1 MTELL
6 PLLVL
11 AILLV
16 LNAPVALALA
26 FAALSFFLVAEG
38 VPIRLFV
45 QRFVSATESFPLLA
59 VPFFILAGIVMNQA
73 GITRRMMALADVFAG
88 HMVGGLARINVILS
102 TLMGGMSGS
111 ANADAAMQ
119 STMLVPEMARR
130 GYDRAFAAAVTAF
143 SAIITA
149 IIPPGIGL
157 ILYAFLANVSV
168 GRLFLAGIVP
178 GVLICVLM
186 LMVVGRISRAQGYPP
201 SRPERAGWGERGRVA
216 ADAIW
221 ALLIPV
227 GILGG
232 IRLGWYTPTEAGAI
246 AVLYAV
252 FVGRVIYGDL
262 SLTRLPKMF
271 VDAAIATSM
280 IMLIICAAQAFGFF
294 MSWERIPTR
303 VSAVMLALTENPLLL
318 LLLINVLLLLIGAI
332 LEGGAALI
340 ILTPLFVP
348 LLTPLGVDP
357 IHFGIVM
364 VLNLTIAGVTPP
376 IGTLLFT
383 TCAIS
388 GVRVGDFVRRGLPL
402 YGVMAVALMLVTF
415 VPQLSLWLPGLV
427 YGR

>member
-1 MTELL
+1 MIDLL
-6 PLLVL
+6 PLIVL

-16 LNAPVALALA
+16 VNAPVALALA
-26 FAALSFFLVAEG
+26 FAALSFFLVADG
-38 VPIRLFV
+38 VQIRLFV
-45 QRFVSATESFPLLA
+45 QRLVSATESFPLLA
-59 VPFFILAGIVMNQA
+59 VPFFILAGIIMNEA
-73 GITRRMMALADVFAG
+73 GITRRMMALADAFAG
-88 HMVGGLARINVILS
+88 HMVGGLARVNVLLS

-119 STMLVPEMARR
+119 STTLVPEMERR
-130 GYDRAFAAAVTAF
+130 GYARSFAAAITAF

-149 IIPPGIGL
+149 ILPPGIGL

-178 GVLICVLM
+178 GLLVCTLL
-186 LMVVGRISRAQGYPP
+186 LLAVGRISRAQGYPP
-201 SRPERAGWGERGRVA
+201 SRDAAAGWGERGRVF
-216 ADAIW
+216 ADAFW
-221 ALLIPV
+221 ALLVPV

-232 IRLGWYTPTEAGAI
+232 IRFGWYTPTEAGAI
-246 AVLYAV
+246 AVLYVV

-262 SLTRLPKMF
+262 KLTRLPRMF
-271 VDAAIATSM
+271 VDAAIATSV

-303 VSAVMLALTENPLLL
+303 VSALMLALSENPLVL
-318 LLLINVLLLLIGAI
+318 LLLINVLLLAIGAI

-376 IGTLLFT
+376 IGTLMYT
-383 TCAIS
+383 TCAIA
-388 GVRVGDFVRRGLPL
+388 RVPVGQFIRRGVPL
-402 YGVMAVALMLVTF
+402 YGVMAVSLLLVTF
-415 VPQLSLWLPGLV
+415 VPQLSLWLPRLI
-427 YGR
+427 YGS